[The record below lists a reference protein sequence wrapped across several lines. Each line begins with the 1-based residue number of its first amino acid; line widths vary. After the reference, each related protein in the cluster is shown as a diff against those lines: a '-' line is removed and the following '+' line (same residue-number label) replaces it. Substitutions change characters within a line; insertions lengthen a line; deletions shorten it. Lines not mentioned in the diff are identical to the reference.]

1 MKGILFCVKN
11 DESDDKYLSAMLST
25 DEDTE
30 SEYIK
35 ICLEGLRSRYDN
47 DETRELCLDRNI
59 ELKVK
64 IVNFEITNEEEVFAL
79 N

>member
-1 MKGILFCVKN
+1 
-11 DESDDKYLSAMLST
+11 MLST

-35 ICLEGLRSRYDN
+35 ICLEALRSKYDN
-47 DETRELCLDRNI
+47 NETRELCLDRNI